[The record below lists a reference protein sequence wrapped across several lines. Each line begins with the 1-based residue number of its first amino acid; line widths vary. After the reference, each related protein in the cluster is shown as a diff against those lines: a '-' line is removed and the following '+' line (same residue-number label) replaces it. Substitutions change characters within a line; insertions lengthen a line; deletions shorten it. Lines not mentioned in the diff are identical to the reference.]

1 MSTELIFQN
10 LVSVLPPSCPY
21 VRTTVVEYLNL
32 IFHTKK
38 IHGKKKAALSP
49 EPQEKKKISFT
60 PSIPELHI
68 LAGNMFIHLWLEVYN
83 YTCDKQE

>member
-1 MSTELIFQN
+1 MEKRKL
-10 LVSVLPPSCPY
+10 
-21 VRTTVVEYLNL
+21 
-32 IFHTKK
+32 
-38 IHGKKKAALSP
+38 LSHQSP
-49 EPQEKKKISFT
+49 RKKKKISFT

>member
-1 MSTELIFQN
+1 MEKRKL
-10 LVSVLPPSCPY
+10 
-21 VRTTVVEYLNL
+21 
-32 IFHTKK
+32 
-38 IHGKKKAALSP
+38 LSHQSP
-49 EPQEKKKISFT
+49 RKKKILFT